1 MSLEMTPD
9 EHYQLHSWLLTAFGS
24 TAKATPVLKAMLQE
38 AYHDTAFTD
47 RVRKR
52 LQREA
57 AGQA

>member
-1 MSLEMTPD
+1 MTPD